1 MYIVQFD
8 LIQSTNLLFLFDS
21 LIEFN
26 LRKKLYAEMHIKTH
40 LGKAF
45 DHTHDLRNV
54 TVQCTCIQSPLICSS
69 VDPGV
74 RGGGHSGDSATG
86 TFPRELH

>member
-1 MYIVQFD
+1 MNMSIVQFD
-8 LIQSTNLLFLFDS
+8 LIQPTPTNLLFLFDS

-54 TVQCTCIQSPLICSS
+54 TVHLYN
-69 VDPGV
+69 
-74 RGGGHSGDSATG
+74 RH
-86 TFPRELH
+86 